1 MSPSLITPNALVGI
15 VAMIGALEAAAL
27 VTAAVA
33 GMLVYRRLK
42 RLLDRVENQLAG
54 PQVASLDA
62 VVKDIKEIA
71 STAREETVRL
81 DQFVR
86 TCLEA
91 RTPKRRRSAE
101 AAPTLH

>member
-1 MSPSLITPNALVGI
+1 MSLGFTPPNALVGI
-15 VAMIGALEAAAL
+15 VAMISALEAGAL

-33 GMLVYRRLK
+33 GMLVYRRFK
-42 RLLDRVENQLAG
+42 RLLDRFEHQLAS
-54 PQVASLDA
+54 PPIASLDA

-71 STAREETVRL
+71 STAKEETVRL
-81 DQFVR
+81 DQFLR

-91 RTPKRRRSAE
+91 RTPKRRRAAE